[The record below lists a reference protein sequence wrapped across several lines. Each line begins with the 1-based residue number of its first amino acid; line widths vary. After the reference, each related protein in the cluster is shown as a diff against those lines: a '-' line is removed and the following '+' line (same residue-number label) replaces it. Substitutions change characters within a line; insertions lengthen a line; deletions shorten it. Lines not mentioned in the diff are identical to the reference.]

1 MYDLVFK
8 HDNLS
13 KKDIEKLKNE
23 AYNKCYLNKNWIKK
37 YFNARR
43 NLPH

>member
-13 KKDIEKLKNE
+13 KKDIENLKNE
-23 AYNKCYLNKNWIKK
+23 AYQKCYLNKNCIKK
-37 YFNARR
+37 YINARS